1 MTRAGSP
8 GTDPVASGRVS
19 ADLPLV
25 EPPIDSA
32 AHRFGELIR
41 ERSRGLGHAVTITT
55 EVWSAGG
62 GHIVRVDASP
72 DLDLLFEV
80 DDWVEGVRVLDPDG
94 DDVTVAEAVGYFAAR
109 ATGQPREQA
118 RRLAFNG

>member
-1 MTRAGSP
+1 M
-8 GTDPVASGRVS
+8 
-19 ADLPLV
+19 
-25 EPPIDSA
+25 A

-41 ERSRGLGHAVTITT
+41 ERSRDLGLEPTITN
-55 EVWSAGG
+55 EVWSSGEG
-62 GHIVRVDASP
+62 YILRVDVSP

-80 DDWVEGVRVLDPDG
+80 DDWVEGVRVLDPD
-94 DDVTVAEAVGYFAAR
+94 DEDVTVAEALDYFAAR